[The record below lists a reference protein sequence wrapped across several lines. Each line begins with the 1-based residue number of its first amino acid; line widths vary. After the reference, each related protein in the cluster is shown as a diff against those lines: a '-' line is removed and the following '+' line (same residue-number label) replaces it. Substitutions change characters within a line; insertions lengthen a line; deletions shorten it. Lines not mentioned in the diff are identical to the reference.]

1 MNFPVVEMLPK
12 SASWAV
18 HLQQEAEDEEVE
30 ELVEGRAR
38 GGKEKEEIRGESPVY
53 QFFGNSAAKLP
64 DSFLPPGTLQ
74 GDATFTLVF
83 WFRYQIYQNSSLEV
97 IFHRAGGG
105 GEGHHKG
112 QVKQITSLIN
122 YKKKEIKISNFYF
135 CKRLFQYFLISN
147 SETPWS
153 YYWHFSLGNI

>member
-30 ELVEGRAR
+30 ELVEGSAR
-38 GGKEKEEIRGESPVY
+38 GGKEKEEIRRESPVY

-122 YKKKEIKISNFYF
+122 YKKRDKNIQLLLLQKTFSVLSNF
-135 CKRLFQYFLISN
+135 QQ
-147 SETPWS
+147 
-153 YYWHFSLGNI
+153 

>member
-1 MNFPVVEMLPK
+1 MLPK

-18 HLQQEAEDEEVE
+18 HLQQEAGDEE
-30 ELVEGRAR
+30 VEGRAR
-38 GGKEKEEIRGESPVY
+38 GGKEQEEIRGESPVY

-122 YKKKEIKISNFYF
+122 YKKRDKNIQLLLLQKTFSVLSNF
-135 CKRLFQYFLISN
+135 QQ
-147 SETPWS
+147 
-153 YYWHFSLGNI
+153 